1 MNKENLKNN
10 LMESLSK
17 VYFMEVFTHLT
28 EFLQGE
34 LFVLY
39 FLSQNKDEVLSPSTI
54 SNNLH
59 MSRPRV
65 TNTLATLK
73 KKGFVST
80 LNSLEDRR
88 RIQVSLT
95 EKGISYIE
103 EKRKNIEDYFN
114 AFLDR
119 FGERDTIELI
129 RLIDLAVDTMTG
141 KEK

>member
-129 RLIDLAVDTMTG
+129 RLIDLAVDTMAV